1 MENFLTK
8 VRVLKTK
15 NLVPIQLE
23 GRCTR
28 VEMTD
33 SIVKNFCMSRCRLVL
48 GCLLALSFDSAFAA
62 SGRQRMAGL
71 LIDSM
76 QGSPSLFQGTPI
88 THIVPE
94 FNTVTYALDLQRIQT
109 IVLPDYRYN
118 GDAPE
123 SLTYSGWKASP
134 YLALSLKKI
143 GIGFNVEAGKK
154 SFDYVSSSS
163 EAKRNQNST
172 VNYRGLGIYL
182 FYKPFDWKDV
192 IPSFTLGGKSVNSNH
207 EFGTLMTEAERE
219 AASAKV
225 SKVSYSIVN
234 YSVGLNTQ
242 LKLVKPITVI
252 PWADYLSVDDSAAHS
267 AAFKSISDWQRADY
281 EDDLKMMWSDRRA
294 LNYGIDFAID
304 TNGFQLRFGGLLG
317 SIASGG
323 LGPEY
328 IKDQGIRIAFA
339 WNQKAK

>member
-1 MENFLTK
+1 M
-8 VRVLKTK
+8 
-15 NLVPIQLE
+15 
-23 GRCTR
+23 R

-33 SIVKNFCMSRCRLVL
+33 PTVEIFYMRRGTLVL
-48 GCLLALSFDSAFAA
+48 GCLLALCFDRAFAA
-62 SGRQRMAGL
+62 SGRKRMAGL
-71 LIDSM
+71 LIDNM
-76 QGSPSLFQGTPI
+76 QGTPSFFQGTPI

-109 IVLPDYRYN
+109 TVLPDYRYS

-123 SLTYSGWKASP
+123 SLTYSGWKAAP

-163 EAKRNQNST
+163 ETKRSQNST

-219 AASAKV
+219 AASVKI
-225 SKVSYSIVN
+225 SKVSYSVLN

-267 AAFKSISDWQRADY
+267 AVSKSISDWQRADY
-281 EDDLKMMWSDRRA
+281 EDDLKLMWSDRRA

-317 SIASGG
+317 SIASSGI
-323 LGPEY
+323 GPEH

-339 WNQKAK
+339 WNQKG